1 MIMVRIF
8 LVAVVAVIL
17 AAAITVPFAAS
28 AQSVSLTA
36 EQRLQKAFDKR
47 AELESQIREIE
58 QEEEARKQEKAKI
71 IPLVS
76 REDRIASV
84 RERID
89 KLDRTIEKLKDEAA
103 REARGETV
111 AKPASSSMRGKTAAS
126 EQKTAK
132 PKELSLVDRQMV
144 GWTWTAVRWAHP
156 SARPDLP

>member
-1 MIMVRIF
+1 MNMFRIF
-8 LVAVVAVIL
+8 LVAVVAVFL

-36 EQRLQKAFDKR
+36 EQRLQKALDKR

-111 AKPASSSMRGKTAAS
+111 AKPARPRG
-126 EQKTAK
+126 
-132 PKELSLVDRQMV
+132 
-144 GWTWTAVRWAHP
+144 
-156 SARPDLP
+156 

>member
-1 MIMVRIF
+1 MKMNLFRISF
-8 LVAVVAVIL
+8 FAVVAVFL
-17 AAAITVPFAAS
+17 AAAITVPFDAP
-28 AQSVSLTA
+28 AQSVSLTV
-36 EQRLQKAFDKR
+36 EQRLQKALDKR

-89 KLDRTIEKLKDEAA
+89 KLDRTIEKLKDEEA

-111 AKPASSSMRGKTAAS
+111 AKPASSSGRGRAAAS
-126 EQKTAK
+126 EKT
-132 PKELSLVDRQMV
+132 S
-144 GWTWTAVRWAHP
+144 VRI
-156 SARPDLP
+156 